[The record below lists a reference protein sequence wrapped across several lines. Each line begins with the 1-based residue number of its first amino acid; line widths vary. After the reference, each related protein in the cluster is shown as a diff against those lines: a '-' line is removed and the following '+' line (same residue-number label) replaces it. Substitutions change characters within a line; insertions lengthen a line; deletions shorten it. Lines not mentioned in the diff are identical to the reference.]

1 VVGTLTVE
9 QGDSIVKHIL
19 RHVTL
24 ALLFGGYV
32 AGATPGWAQD
42 KVTVPAGTRLLI
54 RMTASVDTSRSR
66 VGTIFTGELETNLTV
81 GRDVVA
87 PAGTVVHGRLANVTG
102 AGRAVGRS
110 DLQLELTDI
119 VINGTA
125 FPIVSSDYSVQGGR
139 AATETV
145 GRTLRGVGL
154 GAAMGAFN
162 SSAGRGAGMGA
173 TAAAAASVMGRGEQ
187 VGIPRGT
194 ILEFRLQ
201 EPASLPRR

>member
-1 VVGTLTVE
+1 M
-9 QGDSIVKHIL
+9 KHLL
-19 RHVTL
+19 RNVTL

-32 AGATPGWAQD
+32 AGPTPGWAQD
-42 KVTVPAGTRLLI
+42 KVTVPTGTRLLI
-54 RMTASVDTSRSR
+54 RMTTSVDSSRNR
-66 VGTIFTGELETNLTV
+66 VGSIFTAELQTNLAV
-81 GRDVVA
+81 GSEVLA
-87 PAGTVVHGRLANVTG
+87 PAGTVVHGRLGSVTG

-125 FPIVSSDYSVQGGR
+125 FPIVSSDYSVEGSR
-139 AATETV
+139 AAPETV

-154 GAAMGAFN
+154 GAATGAF
-162 SSAGRGAGMGA
+162 SGRAGRGAGMGA

-187 VGIPRGT
+187 VSIPRGT